1 MNSNT
6 QTLSAPEIR
15 IPVPNQA
22 GKGIPCNPTTL
33 RALGIL

>member
-1 MNSNT
+1 MNST

-15 IPVPNQA
+15 IPIPNPA

-33 RALGIL
+33 RALGLL